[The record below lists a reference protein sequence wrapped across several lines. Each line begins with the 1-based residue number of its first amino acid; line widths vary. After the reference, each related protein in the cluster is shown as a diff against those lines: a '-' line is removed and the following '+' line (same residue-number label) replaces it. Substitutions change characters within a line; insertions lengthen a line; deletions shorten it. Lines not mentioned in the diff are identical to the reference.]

1 MKLLPCVTL
10 PALSYSCYFK
20 KGCFLKGRMQHAA
33 LSHLRPQAENAAAH
47 LELRQLP
54 FTPHPSLRGFRNLQ
68 PQNRKA
74 HPYSARKHRS
84 LTPTHQGIGVLPQD
98 RNGAQR
104 VEVVTSECEKPPS
117 DPTPVRGVPGSPNFL
132 AATGNSRLCHC
143 GGWAE
148 ERQSAAQGSANS
160 SAGESGFDHCLFK
173 ALQLE
178 AKEAVRTKYQL
189 WKEIRTA
196 HMTAA
201 RWHLRDSVSS
211 ERQPSYSGQLAA
223 PRRWPGSSQGRH
235 HRALRDT
242 QRGTHSA
249 QHNPTYHRWL
259 LESRVTQPVHYVT
272 PWIPTI
278 STTHCLATHIST
290 WMRCSTLEAT
300 ELGDFPKEGTSP
312 TRAVTCSPMQ
322 WLSQVTAR
330 NNTAAW
336 AAISWWWGVPIT
348 LWKVGRRLKKK
359 QQDFSSLFSWG
370 K

>member
-33 LSHLRPQAENAAAH
+33 LSHLRPQAENATAH

-74 HPYSARKHRS
+74 HPHSARKHPQPHTDPPGDRRPASGQERS
-84 LTPTHQGIGVLPQD
+84 SKGGGGHFWMWETTIWSDTRPGRSGEPKLSGCHRKLQAVSLRGLSRGKAVSSS
-98 RNGAQR
+98 GQR
-104 VEVVTSECEKPPS
+104 Y
-117 DPTPVRGVPGSPNFL
+117 
-132 AATGNSRLCHC
+132 
-143 GGWAE
+143 
-148 ERQSAAQGSANS
+148 S

-211 ERQPSYSGQLAA
+211 EPQPGYSGQLAA

-235 HRALRDT
+235 RRALRDT
-242 QRGTHSA
+242 QGGTHSA
-249 QHNPTYHRWL
+249 QHNPTYRRWL

-272 PWIPTI
+272 LWIPTI

-290 WMRCSTLEAT
+290 WMRCSTLEAM

-322 WLSQVTAR
+322 WLSQVTAC

-348 LWKVGRRLKKK
+348 LWKVGRRSKKK